1 MIKIFSI
8 DNYIENRLFEIW
20 LYIDLD
26 YFKG

>member
-8 DNYIENRLFEIW
+8 GNYIENRLFEIG

>member
-8 DNYIENRLFEIW
+8 GNYIENGLFEIW